1 MPSTCKTKG
10 CMVTASYGV
19 TSRVA
24 CAAHKTPDM
33 ENLAVNTK
41 CRHGKRRSRCAD
53 CGGSEMCFH
62 KRYRAQCVECDGAS
76 ICFHGRRRNMCVE
89 CDGASICRHE
99 RRRSMCVECGGAN
112 ICADHGKRKAEC
124 LECGGSALCQCGNHK
139 NPRYDG
145 WCADCFHRLYPDDP
159 RSKNTNDAELR
170 LEQHLEAHAQVRR
183 VNKTSIDCEG
193 RSLIPDAIV
202 EIEGGGTVMIEL
214 DGPQH
219 FAVFPF
225 FHDNG
230 EDDLQDQIA
239 RDCAKNRYAREH
251 GWSLL
256 RISYKE
262 YKSLEQIVD
271 QFISDF
277 VEGERKQLF
286 RATNAQL
293 YNSIKR

>member
-1 MPSTCKTKG
+1 MPSKCKTAG
-10 CMVTASYGV
+10 CTLVAWYG
-19 TSRVA
+19 TTKRVA
-24 CAAHKTPDM
+24 CALHKTDEM
-33 ENLAVNTK
+33 ESFKNLK
-41 CRHGKRRSRCAD
+41 CFHGIRKTLCAE
-53 CGGSEMCFH
+53 CGGGSLCFH
-62 KRYRAQCVECDGAS
+62 GIRKTLCAECGGGSLCFHGRRRYLCVECDGAS
-76 ICFHGRRRNMCVE
+76 ICFHGRQRHLCAE
-89 CDGASICRHE
+89 CDGASIC
-99 RRRSMCVECGGAN
+99 
-112 ICADHGKRKAEC
+112 ADHGKLKSHC
-124 LECGGSALCQCGNHK
+124 LECGGSQLCQCGNRK
-139 NPRYDG
+139 NARYDG

-170 LEQHLEAHAQVRR
+170 LEQHLGSHPQVRR
-183 VNKTSIDCEG
+183 WTKTPIDCEG
-193 RSLIPDAIV
+193 RSLVPDAIV

-219 FAVFPF
+219 FALHAH
-225 FHDNG
+225 FH
-230 EDDLQDQIA
+230 ESEEDLQDQIG

-277 VEGERKQLF
+277 VEGGRKQLF